1 MLQKKNL
8 KKTADCQFWRLQNKL
23 IYKSINFPLNK
34 YNFRDMY
41 IYIFL

>member
-23 IYKSINFPLNK
+23 IYKSINFPLK
-34 YNFRDMY
+34 YLGK
-41 IYIFL
+41 IYYKA